1 MTKAQEF
8 SIKVPSDDPKK
19 KEKPGDEPDK
29 QEGSSKLLDSTN
41 AKEGEGEDL
50 VSCLLIPT
58 PLASILTGTY
68 TV

>member
-8 SIKVPSDDPKK
+8 SINVQSDDPKK

-29 QEGSSKLLDSTN
+29 QEGSSKLLGSTN

-50 VSCLLIPT
+50 VRCFSIYT
-58 PLASILTGTY
+58 PLL
-68 TV
+68 VC